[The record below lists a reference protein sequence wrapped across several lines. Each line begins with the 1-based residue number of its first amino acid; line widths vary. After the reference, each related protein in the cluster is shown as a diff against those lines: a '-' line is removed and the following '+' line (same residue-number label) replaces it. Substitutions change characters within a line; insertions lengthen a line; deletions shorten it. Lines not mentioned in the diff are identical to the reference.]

1 VFAGL
6 DVADADEVNRNW
18 ETLKTAEKGRASVLD
33 GIPPGLPALARAD
46 KVVGRAMKV
55 GVEPTP
61 AADPA
66 HDLGDRLLGLVVE
79 ARAAG
84 RDAEQ
89 ELRDAVR
96 RLADAVRLAEPG

>member
-1 VFAGL
+1 
-6 DVADADEVNRNW
+6 
-18 ETLKTAEKGRASVLD
+18 
-33 GIPPGLPALARAD
+33 
-46 KVVGRAMKV
+46 MKV
-55 GVEPTP
+55 GVEPT

-96 RLADAVRLAEPG
+96 RLADAVRSPSPGSP